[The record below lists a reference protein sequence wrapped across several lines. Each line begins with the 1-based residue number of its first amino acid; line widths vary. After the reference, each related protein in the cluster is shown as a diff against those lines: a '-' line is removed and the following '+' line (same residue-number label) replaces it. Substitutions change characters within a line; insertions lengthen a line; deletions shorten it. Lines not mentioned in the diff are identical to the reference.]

1 LKFAGTIIEYG
12 AESDV
17 TPTHDVTKFAVVHAG
32 SAARAAVGI
41 ETTVSESS
49 DETATSVIERLN
61 LKFLMS

>member
-1 LKFAGTIIEYG
+1 MYG
-12 AESDV
+12 AVSDV
-17 TPTHDVTKFAVVHAG
+17 APTQVVTKLAVVQAG

-49 DETATSVIERLN
+49 DETATSVRERLN

>member
-1 LKFAGTIIEYG
+1 MYG
-12 AESDV
+12 AVSDV
-17 TPTHDVTKFAVVHAG
+17 APTQVVTKFAVVHAG

-49 DETATSVIERLN
+49 EETATNAKERLN

>member
-1 LKFAGTIIEYG
+1 MYG
-12 AESDV
+12 AVSEV
-17 TPTHDVTKFAVVHAG
+17 APTQVVTKFAVVHAG

-49 DETATSVIERLN
+49 EETATNAKERLN